1 MENADFFRV
10 PRNKWARRVKPELK
24 SKGSHKFL
32 DLLTSMTIGFSESPE
47 RVGWLDVS
55 IPTHKTLFCVKSITY
70 LNIVWD
76 VNLKVISS
84 FH

>member
-1 MENADFFRV
+1 MFFCFTILKMIDIIFLKNV
-10 PRNKWARRVKPELK
+10 IDNKSCVNNKLWEKCRL
-24 SKGSHKFL
+24 
-32 DLLTSMTIGFSESPE
+32 FSGSPE
-47 RVGWLDVS
+47 QMGWLDAS

-70 LNIVWD
+70 LNIVWG